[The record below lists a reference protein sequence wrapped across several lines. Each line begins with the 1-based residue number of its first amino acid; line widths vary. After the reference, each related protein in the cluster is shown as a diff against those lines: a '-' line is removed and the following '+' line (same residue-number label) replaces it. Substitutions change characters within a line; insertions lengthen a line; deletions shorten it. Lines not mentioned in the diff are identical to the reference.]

1 MKKIF
6 YSLAGVLLISITL
19 AEAQQQDTSLRQES
33 ATPVQQ
39 PTPPAQPTPPSR
51 VQDQYRHQDRVL
63 VPQDQLPLP
72 MRETL
77 LGNQYK
83 GWENSSIYQDR
94 TTGEYSLD
102 IRNSTQTPRTYRFDK
117 SGKLIEDPNKP
128 KQGID
133 NDQ

>member
-1 MKKIF
+1 MKRVF
-6 YSLAGVLLISITL
+6 YSLAGILLISITL
-19 AEAQQQDTSLRQES
+19 AKAQQDTSLHQ
-33 ATPVQQ
+33 APAAPAQQ
-39 PTPPAQPTPPSR
+39 PTPPPQPTPPAR
-51 VQDQYRHQDRVL
+51 VQNQYRHQDRVL

-94 TTGEYSLD
+94 TTGVYSLD
-102 IRNSTQTPRTYRFDK
+102 IKNSTQAPRTYRFDK
-117 SGKLIEDPNKP
+117 NGRLIEDPNKP

-133 NDQ
+133 DNQ